1 MPVYLAKPGLQSDPQ
16 NLSSKSQEPTIRP
29 LEEWNSLS
37 QEARFINLPMRFL
50 FLTLGATSL
59 ALSQELLE
67 PVVVIGERT
76 REILPNETAWYDFE
90 IQEFAPQTIDALLA
104 PDPSFSLYRRQ
115 SALFGNP
122 TSSGV
127 SLRNIG
133 ATAASRSLVLLDGIP
148 QNDPFGGWVNWA
160 RYDPALLSRVRL
172 SSSSQSSTWGNL
184 SVGGSIQLTSK
195 AIKNGQGGLTLSGG
209 SHGYLAGSFFQDLVS
224 DDERWRFRVGA
235 HASQSE
241 GYFLLQESQR
251 GEIDRKADLETR
263 GAFLQAEWSLNDD
276 LEIQS
281 RLSWFHEERGNGT
294 ALTGNSTE
302 AFDYSLRVLGEH
314 QDLTWQALLFYQ
326 DRQFTSVFSAA
337 APDRSSERLAL
348 DQFEVP
354 GTGLGGGLTLDWEAS
369 DRLQIL
375 GGFDFRLLSGET
387 NENAGTFRR
396 RRAGG
401 EQDVFG
407 AFATV
412 KYEASPTSRIDAS
425 LRLDHWELRDG
436 LRRETSL
443 STGNLL
449 RDDSSRDRDDWEPTF
464 SLRWEQ
470 DLADEW
476 LFDLAVGSS
485 YRLPTLNELHRPFR
499 VRGDITEANP
509 SLQPERYHFLESG
522 LAYRLGDPFSF
533 RFGGFHYWIDDAI
546 ANLPVTD
553 PDEISTIFGS
563 LPVGGSGSQRR
574 NVDRS
579 RVYGAEGHFD
589 WAIDD
594 SVTFSGKGLW
604 SNTRFESSPGQALL
618 ENESFPQSPA
628 FAMNLAAHY
637 HPGQDWRFSL
647 EVDYQ
652 SSAYDDLLGER
663 KLPEFCS
670 SRLSASW
677 QATDDLRLGA
687 RVENL
692 FDAEIIS
699 GSSNNGLVALGQPR
713 AFWLSA
719 DWQF

>member
-1 MPVYLAKPGLQSDPQ
+1 
-16 NLSSKSQEPTIRP
+16 
-29 LEEWNSLS
+29 
-37 QEARFINLPMRFL
+37 MRFL

-104 PDPSFSLYRRQ
+104 TDPSFSLYRRQ

-699 GSSNNGLVALGQPR
+699 GSSNNGLVALGQP
-713 AFWLSA
+713 
-719 DWQF
+719 

>member
-1 MPVYLAKPGLQSDPQ
+1 
-16 NLSSKSQEPTIRP
+16 
-29 LEEWNSLS
+29 
-37 QEARFINLPMRFL
+37 MRFL
-50 FLTLGATSL
+50 FLTLSATSL
-59 ALSQELLE
+59 TLSQETLE
-67 PVVVIGERT
+67 PMVVIGERT
-76 REILPNETAWYDFE
+76 REILPNETAWDDFE
-90 IQEFAPQTIDALLA
+90 IQQFAPQTIDALLA
-104 PDPSFSLYRRQ
+104 TAPSFSLYRRQ

-133 ATAASRSLVLLDGIP
+133 ATAAARSLVLLDGIP

-160 RYDPALLSRVRL
+160 RYDPALLGRVRL
-172 SSSSQSSTWGNL
+172 SSSSQSSIWGNL
-184 SVGGSIQLTSK
+184 SVGGSVQLTSK
-195 AIKNGQGGLTLSGG
+195 TIKDGQGGLILSGG
-209 SHGYLAGSFFQDLVS
+209 SQGYLAGSFFQDLVS

-235 HASQSE
+235 HGSQSD
-241 GYFLLQESQR
+241 GSFLLKETQR
-251 GEIDRKADLETR
+251 GEIDRRANLETR
-263 GAFLQAEWSLNDD
+263 GAFLQSEWSLNDN

-281 RLSWFHEERGNGT
+281 HLSWFDEERGNGT
-294 ALTGNSTE
+294 TLTGNSTE
-302 AFDYSLRVLGEH
+302 AFDYSLRILGEH
-314 QDLTWQALLFYQ
+314 RDLSWQALLFYQ

-348 DQFEVP
+348 DQFDVP
-354 GTGLGGGLTLDWEAS
+354 GSGFGGGLTLDWEAS
-369 DRLQIL
+369 DQLQIL

-387 NENAGTFRR
+387 HENAGTFRR

-401 EQDVFG
+401 EQDVAG

-412 KYEASPTSRIDAS
+412 KHEISPTSRIDAS
-425 LRLDHWELRDG
+425 LRLDHWELSDG

-443 STGNLL
+443 SSGNLL
-449 RDDSSRDRDDWEPTF
+449 RGDSSSDRDDWEPTF

-470 DLADEW
+470 DLSDEW

-485 YRLPTLNELHRPFR
+485 YRLPTLNELHRPYR

-509 SLQPERYHFLESG
+509 SLKPERYHFLESG
-522 LAYRLGDPFSF
+522 LAYGLSDSFSF

-546 ANLPVTD
+546 ANVPITD
-553 PDEISTIFGS
+553 PDEISTLFGS
-563 LPVGGSGSQRR
+563 LPAGGSGSQRR

-579 RVYGAEGHFD
+579 RVYGVDGYFD
-589 WAIDD
+589 WAIAD
-594 SVTFSGKGLW
+594 SVTLSSKGLW
-604 SNTRFESSPGQALL
+604 SNTRFDYSPGQPLL
-618 ENESFPQSPA
+618 EDESFPQSPV

-663 KLPEFCS
+663 RLPEFWS
-670 SRLSASW
+670 SRMSASW
-677 QATDDLRLGA
+677 QATDELRLGA

-699 GSSNNGLVALGQPR
+699 GSSNNGLVSVGQPR
-713 AFWLSA
+713 AFWLTA
-719 DWQF
+719 EWKF

>member
-104 PDPSFSLYRRQ
+104 TDPSFSLYRRQ

-251 GEIDRKADLETR
+251 GEIDRRADLETR

>member
-1 MPVYLAKPGLQSDPQ
+1 MP
-16 NLSSKSQEPTIRP
+16 
-29 LEEWNSLS
+29 
-37 QEARFINLPMRFL
+37 FL

-59 ALSQELLE
+59 TLSQEILE
-67 PVVVIGERT
+67 PVVIIGERT
-76 REILPNETAWYDFE
+76 REILPNETVWDDFE
-90 IQEFAPQTIDALLA
+90 IQQFAPQTIDALLA
-104 PDPSFSLYRRQ
+104 TDPSFCLYRRQ

-122 TSSGV
+122 TSAGV

-172 SSSSQSSTWGNL
+172 SSSSQSSIWGNL
-184 SVGGSIQLTSK
+184 SVGGSVQLTTK
-195 AIKNGQGGLTLSGG
+195 AIKDGQGGLTLSGG

-224 DDERWRFRVGA
+224 ADERWRFRVGA
-235 HASQSE
+235 HGSESE

-251 GEIDRKADLETR
+251 GEIDRRADLETR
-263 GAFLQAEWSLNDD
+263 GAFFQAEWALNND

-281 RLSWFHEERGNGT
+281 RFSWFDEERGNGT

-314 QDLTWQALLFYQ
+314 HDLSWQALLFYQ

-337 APDRSSERLAL
+337 APERSSERLAL

-354 GTGLGGGLTLDWEAS
+354 GTGLGGGLTLDWEAF
-369 DRLQIL
+369 DQLQIL
-375 GGFDFRLLSGET
+375 SGLDFRLLSGET
-387 NENAGTFRR
+387 NENAGTFRG

-401 EQDVFG
+401 EQDVVG
-407 AFATV
+407 VFATV
-412 KYEASPTSRIDAS
+412 KYEASPSSRVDAS
-425 LRLDHWELRDG
+425 LRLDHWALRDG

-443 STGNLL
+443 NSGNLL
-449 RDDSSRDRDDWEPTF
+449 RDDSSSDRGDWEPTF
-464 SLRWEQ
+464 SLRWEE
-470 DLADEW
+470 DLSEEW

-509 SLQPERYHFLESG
+509 ALKPERYHFLESG
-522 LAYRLGDPFSF
+522 LGSRLDDTFSF
-533 RFGGFHYWIDDAI
+533 RFGGFHYWIEDAI
-546 ANLPVTD
+546 ANVPVTD
-553 PDEISTIFGS
+553 AGEISTIFGF
-563 LPVGGSGSQRR
+563 LPTGGSGSQRQ
-574 NVDRS
+574 NVEHS
-579 RVYGAEGHFD
+579 RVYGAEGSFD

-594 SVTFSGKGLW
+594 SVTLSGKGLW
-604 SNTRFESSPGQALL
+604 SNTRFESSPEQPLL
-618 ENESFPQSPA
+618 ENESFPQSAA
-628 FAMNLAAHY
+628 FAMNLAAQY
-637 HPGQDWRFSL
+637 QPGLDWWFSL
-647 EVDYQ
+647 ELDYQ

-663 KLPEFCS
+663 RLPEFWS
-670 SRLSASW
+670 SRVAASW

-699 GSSNNGLVALGQPR
+699 GRSTNGLIAIGQPR
-713 AFWLSA
+713 AFWLTA

>member
-1 MPVYLAKPGLQSDPQ
+1 
-16 NLSSKSQEPTIRP
+16 
-29 LEEWNSLS
+29 
-37 QEARFINLPMRFL
+37 MRFL

-104 PDPSFSLYRRQ
+104 TDPSFSLYRRQ